1 MPEFAIH
8 RMQKLKSFAVLR
20 QVAEHN
26 HRLVD
31 TPNADP
37 ERQALNEVL
46 VGTSDVE
53 SDVKSKIQAAGLDPA
68 RLRKNGVIAVE
79 LLYSASPE
87 YFRPDGQNYGEY
99 DPVRLEEWKEA
110 TVTHLQKRWGSERIA
125 NVVLHL
131 DEATP
136 HIQAVVVPLD
146 TTPRKKGSAIRLN
159 AARWFDG
166 SPKLQQRQDE
176 YHEDVAHLGL
186 ERGVR
191 GSKAK
196 HKAVRHAYAEIAE
209 DVAKAW
215 ELRQQAE
222 ADRTAAAK
230 ERELA
235 ARDREIAA
243 KDRAEAQKTL
253 AEASEARQRAEAAQ
267 RTAEATQKRAN
278 GLLKGAQA
286 IGSGVI
292 VDGIENKETGL
303 RSLQFNEAATT
314 DDRKTIMAWIGPEAL
329 NDVWGLARH
338 VADQMRK
345 AMAPIEALMK
355 RAESLNR
362 KLDDETKSEVSNVS
376 LAVDMINKRIGKR
389 LDPRK

>member
-8 RMQKLKSFAVLR
+8 RMQKLKSLAVLR

-26 HRLVD
+26 YRLVD

-37 ERQALNEVL
+37 ERQANNQVL
-46 VGTSDVE
+46 YGTTDVE
-53 SDVKSKIQAAGLDPA
+53 ADVKSKIEAAGLDPA
-68 RLRKNGVIAVE
+68 KLRKNGVIAVE

-87 YFRPDGQNYGEY
+87 YFRQDGQGYGEY
-99 DPVRLEEWKEA
+99 DPVRLEEWKTA
-110 TVTHLQKRWGSERIA
+110 TLAHLQKRWGSERIA
-125 NVVLHL
+125 NAVLHL

-196 HKAVRHAYAEIAE
+196 HQAVRRAYSEIAE

-222 ADRTAAAK
+222 EDRAA
-230 ERELA
+230 A
-235 ARDREIAA
+235 ARDREIAARDREMAA

-253 AEASEARQRAEAAQ
+253 TEASEAQKRADAAQ
-267 RTAEATQKRAN
+267 KAAEATQRRAN

-286 IGSGVI
+286 VGSGKI
-292 VDGIENKETGL
+292 IDGKENEETGK
-303 RSLQFNEAATT
+303 RAFVFNEAVTA
-314 DDRKTIMAWIGPEAL
+314 DERKSLVGWIGPEAL
-329 NDVWGLARH
+329 NDVWFLARR

-345 AMAPIEALMK
+345 AMAPIEALVK
-355 RAESLNR
+355 RAEGLNK
-362 KLDDETKSEVSNVS
+362 KLDAQTKSEVSNVS
-376 LAVDMINKRIGKR
+376 LAVQMINKRLGLGK
-389 LDPRK
+389 

>member
-37 ERQALNEVL
+37 ERQANNQVL
-46 VGTSDVE
+46 YGTTDVE
-53 SDVKSKIQAAGLDPA
+53 TDVKSKIQAAGLDPA
-68 RLRKNGVIAVE
+68 KLRKNGVLAVE

-87 YFRPDGQNYGEY
+87 YFRPDGQTYGEY
-99 DPVRLEEWKEA
+99 DPVRLEEWKTA
-110 TVTHLQKRWGSERIA
+110 TLAHLQRRWGSERIA
-125 NVVLHL
+125 NAVLHL

-146 TTPRKKGSAIRLN
+146 TAPRKKGSAIRLN

-196 HKAVRHAYAEIAE
+196 HQAVRRAYSEIAE

-215 ELRQQAE
+215 ELRQRAE
-222 ADRTAAAK
+222 EDRTAAAK
-230 ERELA
+230 DREIA
-235 ARDREIAA
+235 SRDREMAA
-243 KDRAEAQKTL
+243 KDRAKAQKAL
-253 AEASEARQRAEAAQ
+253 AEASEAQKRADTAQ
-267 RTAEATQKRAN
+267 KAAEATQQRAN
-278 GLLKGAQA
+278 GLLRGAQA
-286 IGSGVI
+286 IGSGI
-292 VDGIENKETGL
+292 IIDGKEDAET
-303 RSLQFNEAATT
+303 RKRAFVFNEAVTT
-314 DDRKTIMAWIGPEAL
+314 DERKSLIEWISPEAR
-329 NDVWGLARH
+329 NEVWLLARR

-345 AMAPIEALMK
+345 AMAPIEALVK
-355 RAESLNR
+355 RAEGLNKR
-362 KLDDETKSEVSNVS
+362 LDTETKSEVSKVS
-376 LAVDMINKRIGKR
+376 LAMQTINKQLGQRR
-389 LDPRK
+389 

>member
-1 MPEFAIH
+1 MPTFAIH
-8 RMQKLKSFAVLR
+8 RIQKLKSFGVLR

-37 ERQALNEVL
+37 ERHADNQVL
-46 VGTSDVE
+46 FGTTDVE
-53 SDVKSKIQAAGLDPA
+53 ADVRSKIEAAGLNPA
-68 RLRKNGVIAVE
+68 KLRKNGVIAVE

-87 YFRPDGQNYGEY
+87 FFRSNDQGYGEY
-99 DPVRLEEWKEA
+99 DPARLETWKTA
-110 TVTHLQKRWGSERIA
+110 TLAHLQKRWGSERIA
-125 NVVLHL
+125 NAVLHL
-131 DEATP
+131 DESTP
-136 HIQAVVVPLD
+136 HIQAIVVPLD
-146 TTPRKKGSAIRLN
+146 TTPRKKGTAIRLN

-196 HKAVRHAYAEIAE
+196 HQAVRRAYAEIAD

-222 ADRTAAAK
+222 EDRAA
-230 ERELA
+230 A

-243 KDRAEAQKTL
+243 RDREMAARDHAETQKML
-253 AEASEARQRAEAAQ
+253 AETSETQRRTDAA
-267 RTAEATQKRAN
+267 TKAAEATQRRAD
-278 GLLKGAQA
+278 GLLNGVRA
-286 IGSGVI
+286 IGSGAI
-292 VDGIENKETGL
+292 IDGKENKETGK
-303 RSLQFNEAATT
+303 RAFVFNENITANE
-314 DDRKTIMAWIGPEAL
+314 RKTLVEWIGPEAL
-329 NDVWGLARH
+329 HDVWLLARR
-338 VADQMRK
+338 VANEMRK

-355 RAESLNR
+355 RAEGLNK
-362 KLDDETKSEVSNVS
+362 KLDTETKSEVSSLS
-376 LAVDMINKRIGKR
+376 LALEVMNKRLGHGK
-389 LDPRK
+389 